1 MDENQGAN
9 HGTAASKKATLRVQR
24 GDATGTTLQSYD
36 VETYPGMVVLDA
48 IHDIQA
54 KQEPTLAVRWNC
66 KAGRCG
72 SCSAE
77 VNGKPRLMCMTR
89 MSHFEEGLPITV
101 TPMRAFPI
109 IKDLVTDV
117 SHNFEM
123 AKKIPPLKPR
133 PRDADGTWRMQQK
146 DIDRIQEFRKC
157 IECFLCQ
164 DVCHVIR
171 DHRKE
176 NFAGPRFLIHLA
188 TLDMHPL
195 DTLDR
200 RDLVKDTFG
209 VGLCNITKCCTE
221 VCPEGIHITDNGII
235 PLKER
240 VADDFFD
247 PIRWVAG
254 KLTGGEKKPKAK
266 LHVLPPDPRP
276 DHDSEGSKKP

>member
-1 MDENQGAN
+1 MAQNGD
-9 HGTAASKKATLRVQR
+9 KKATLKVYR
-24 GDATGTTLQSYD
+24 GDAESGDLRDYE

-48 IHDIQA
+48 IHEIQA

-77 VNGKPRLMCMTR
+77 INGKPRLMCMSR
-89 MSHFEEGLPITV
+89 MSHFPADQPITV
-101 TPMRAFPI
+101 TPMKSFPV

-117 SHNFEM
+117 SFNFEM
-123 AKKIPPLKPR
+123 AKKIPPLRPR
-133 PRDADGTWRMQQK
+133 PRDADGTWRMQQQ

-171 DHRKE
+171 DHRKDT
-176 NFAGPRFLIHLA
+176 FAGPRFLIHLA
-188 TLDMHPL
+188 GLDMHPL

-200 RDLVKDTFG
+200 RELVKDTFKI
-209 VGLCNITKCCTE
+209 GLCNITKCCTE
-221 VCPEGIHITDNGII
+221 VCPESIHITDNGII

-240 VADDFFD
+240 VADDFYD
-247 PIRWVAG
+247 PVKWI
-254 KLTGGEKKPKAK
+254 
-266 LHVLPPDPRP
+266 
-276 DHDSEGSKKP
+276 GSKIFGGQKKKRLPVVP